1 MALGG
6 GVPSNPPSVIIRSPK
21 DKGLAV
27 RELATKGHLEFGEF
41 FSFRWNAR
49 RMTRRGSPYPPSR
62 GIQHS
67 TSPPSTP
74 LGLNSYFPGLFFLF
88 FSLSLSRSSLPAT
101 SSRTAS
107 LLPIA
112 QDVDGLVST
121 HVDVNVATVV
131 PGELTVKI
139 YSPLIPELPFKNS
152 ANAPTSPPGGSGG
165 GRGEALVPK
174 SPPRGIVKGGK
185 ASDWDSVTN
194 LGTGNTY
201 YVNAKT
207 GEKRYA
213 DPR

>member
-1 MALGG
+1 M
-6 GVPSNPPSVIIRSPK
+6 P
-21 DKGLAV
+21 
-27 RELATKGHLEFGEF
+27 
-41 FSFRWNAR
+41 
-49 RMTRRGSPYPPSR
+49 
-62 GIQHS
+62 
-67 TSPPSTP
+67 
-74 LGLNSYFPGLFFLF
+74 
-88 FSLSLSRSSLPAT
+88 
-101 SSRTAS
+101 
-107 LLPIA
+107 

-152 ANAPTSPPGGSGG
+152 ANAPPTSPPGSGSGG
-165 GRGEALVPK
+165 GRGGESPVPK